1 MSQSL
6 ISQNF
11 SLNICIHLNKD
22 DIQRC
27 LGRSVFFV
35 KILFWHLLIFSVG
48 LQKEPLVLFM
58 STCTCDPHPDDL
70 CGANENPVCIVCLSA
85 LIGPHNH
92 CKLLFQNLVIE
103 NETLFLGERKQ
114 FSSFQMSLTRRAYQH

>member
-1 MSQSL
+1 
-6 ISQNF
+6 
-11 SLNICIHLNKD
+11 
-22 DIQRC
+22 
-27 LGRSVFFV
+27 
-35 KILFWHLLIFSVG
+35 
-48 LQKEPLVLFM
+48 M

-92 CKLLFQNLVIE
+92 GKLLFQDLVIE

-114 FSSFQMSLTRRAYQH
+114 FSSFQMSLTRRAFQLINEFLALEVMYICRRHMLRDDRYTKDFTDVVLGS